1 MSEQIWWYTARAGGI
16 VAWALLA
23 ASVLW
28 GLAISTKATKGRVRP
43 NWMLDMH
50 RYLGGLSVVFVAVHV
65 LGLVADSYVHFGPS
79 EILVPLTSSYRPGA
93 VAWGVVAMYFLLAVE
108 LTSLARKRLPKRVWR
123 ITHTLAFPVF
133 AFSTAHGLL
142 AGTDS
147 GDSWLQVAMI
157 LTSIVVVLL
166 TVQRIV
172 ALSRSSTGSRPDP
185 RVGIMAGD
193 GEPRRRP
200 AVGAGAATQLR
211 GAGARQGEVP
221 SRADRVARV
230 LP

>member
-1 MSEQIWWYTARAGGI
+1 MSAQIWWYTARAGGI
-16 VAWALLA
+16 VAWAPLA

-50 RYLGGLSVVFVAVHV
+50 RYLGGLSVVFVAIHV
-65 LGLVADSYVHFGPS
+65 FGLVADSYVHFGPS

-123 ITHTLAFPVF
+123 ATHALAFPVF
-133 AFSTAHGLL
+133 AFSTLHGLL
-142 AGTDS
+142 AGTDG
-147 GDSWLQVAMI
+147 GDPWLQVAMI
-157 LTSIVVVLL
+157 VTSILVVLL
-166 TVQRIV
+166 TVQRVI
-172 ALSRSSTGSRPDP
+172 ALIRSSGRSCPDP
-185 RVGIMAGD
+185 RAGIMAGD
-193 GEPRRRP
+193 GDRPRRP
-200 AVGAGAATQLR
+200 AVGAGAAAQLR
-211 GAGARQGEVP
+211 SPGTRQGEVP